1 MTQVRYHRLAEEEA
15 AEALDWYESQQQG
28 LGSELIRE
36 LKRAEVAISRSPE
49 TWPIWPETKLEIGIR
64 RFLLSRFPF
73 GVAYIIENSPIII
86 AVVHLRRRPLY
97 WLDRAGDKHS

>member
-15 AEALDWYESQQQG
+15 AEALVWYESQQPG
-28 LGSELIRE
+28 LGDRLIGELE
-36 LKRAEVAISRSPE
+36 RAEVAISKSPE
-49 TWPIWPETKLEIGIR
+49 TWPIWPETKPEIGIR

-73 GVAYIIENSPIII
+73 GVAYIIDDSPIII

-97 WLDRAGDKHS
+97 WLDRAGDKRS